1 VGLVTLLTLV
11 FLVAMWVAVL
21 AAPVLQGRS
30 SSSRGGDSIKNFQ
43 RQLAVLERSNPRAQ
57 VARGGQPRSAAP
69 RHPGPARPVAAR
81 PAAPRAAAR
90 NRPVTQPVRVGTPAP
105 AHRSTVSGGRVAAE
119 RRRRVV
125 IILAAAVVTT
135 AAVAWMVGGWFWGL
149 NLLADALL
157 VAYIAVAVR
166 VVRSA
171 AELEMKVAFLPHR
184 ESGAEPTALLRDSV
198 RSSAR

>member
-1 VGLVTLLTLV
+1 MGLVTLLTLV

-30 SSSRGGDSIKNFQ
+30 GSSKGGGDSIKNFQ
-43 RQLAVLERSNPRAQ
+43 KQLAVLERSNPRVSRAA
-57 VARGGQPRSAAP
+57 VPRGAGPRPAAAT
-69 RHPGPARPVAAR
+69 RRPVAAHPVARPASAPAAGR
-81 PAAPRAAAR
+81 PAARGV
-90 NRPVTQPVRVGTPAP
+90 N
-105 AHRSTVSGGRVAAE
+105 GGRVAAE

-125 IILAAAVVTT
+125 IILVAAVVTT
-135 AAVAWMVGGWFWGL
+135 AALGWMLSGWFWAL
-149 NLLADALL
+149 NLVADALL

-184 ESGAEPTALLRDSV
+184 ESGAEPTTLLRDAV
-198 RSSAR
+198 RSAR

>member
-1 VGLVTLLTLV
+1 MV

-21 AAPVLQGRS
+21 AAPVLQGRGS
-30 SSSRGGDSIKNFQ
+30 SKGGDSIKNFQ
-43 RQLAVLERSNPRAQ
+43 KQLAVLERTSPHH
-57 VARGGQPRSAAP
+57 RGGTPRST
-69 RHPGPARPVAAR
+69 GARA
-81 PAAPRAAAR
+81 AAPRAVAPRAAVGR
-90 NRPVTQPVRVGTPAP
+90 RPVQQAVPSAAAQGGASRRLGPAG
-105 AHRSTVSGGRVAAE
+105 VSGGRVAAE

-135 AAVAWMVGGWFWGL
+135 AAGAWMLGGWFWGL
-149 NLLADALL
+149 NLVADALL

-184 ESGAEPTALLRDSV
+184 ESGAEPTALLRDAA
-198 RSSAR
+198 RSAR